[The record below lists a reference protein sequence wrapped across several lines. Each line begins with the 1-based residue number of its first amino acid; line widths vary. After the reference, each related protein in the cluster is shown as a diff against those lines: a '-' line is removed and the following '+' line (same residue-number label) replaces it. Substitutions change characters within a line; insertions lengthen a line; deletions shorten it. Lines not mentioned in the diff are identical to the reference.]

1 MRKTDV
7 IVCGGG
13 PAGVAAAITAAS
25 CGAKVSLVE
34 RYNALGGLTTM
45 GYVTTI
51 PLPPSNQPKVLKSVL
66 KELSKIGRLH
76 KFKKGKIKVVACN
89 PETLKLA
96 LDEMAV
102 RAGVDVFFETV
113 VVRCTSS
120 YGEIKKIMVKDGGG
134 TWECSAPVVID
145 TTGDGE
151 VASAAGVPFRMEK
164 NKLLPVTLMYMIGG
178 ADNER
183 FQSYLCKD
191 PELKTAAQKA
201 RFRYRTHLGVR
212 KEFQGPAV
220 VPLDPIEKGMVLVWS
235 NSITINPLDPV
246 EKRRALISLRKQAW
260 VELEFLRNH
269 VPGFEESYIVST
281 ASYLGVRETRRVV
294 GGYVL
299 KEGDFKRRF
308 SDNVGRLW
316 YSGEPNRFYPL
327 PYRCLLPKG
336 VKNLLVA
343 GRCFSATHSVQNKLR
358 EIPACMVMGEAAGAA
373 AAISVKRGISVR
385 EVQPAEIKR
394 KINKT
399 AFISD
404 RIK

>member
-7 IVCGGG
+7 VVCGGG

-25 CGAKVSLVE
+25 RGTKVSLME

-51 PLPPSNQPKVLKSVL
+51 PLPPSNQPRVLKSVL

-76 KFKKGKIKVVACN
+76 KFRKGKIEVVVCN

-102 RAGVDVFFETV
+102 RVGVDVFFESV

-120 YGEIKKIMVKDGGG
+120 YGEIKKIVVKDGAG

-145 TTGDGE
+145 ATGDGE
-151 VASAAGVPFRMEK
+151 VASAAGAPFRMEK

-191 PELKTAAQKA
+191 PELRTAARKA
-201 RFRYRTHLGVR
+201 RFRYRKHLGVR

-220 VPLDPIEKGMVLVWS
+220 VSLDPIEKGVVLVWS
-235 NSITINPLDPV
+235 NSITINPLDPI
-246 EKRRALISLRKQAW
+246 EKRRALISLRKQAQA
-260 VELEFLRNH
+260 ELEFLRNH

-281 ASYLGVRETRRVV
+281 APYLGVRETRRVV
-294 GGYVL
+294 GEYVL
-299 KEGDFKRRF
+299 KEGDFKERF

-358 EIPACMVMGEAAGAA
+358 EIPACMVMGEIVGTAGALSA
-373 AAISVKRGISVR
+373 ESGASLRELDPKKIRRETKRL
-385 EVQPAEIKR
+385 
-394 KINKT
+394 KI
-399 AFISD
+399 
-404 RIK
+404 